1 MRFHTARVAA
11 GVLLSL
17 SLVVVAAPAPAQ
29 NFQNGSAVTV
39 PSGNVRLTASPVHMF
54 GPDGLPDRTGG
65 AFRFGYGITDSFDV
79 EAKTAFFNGV
89 SLVGVDGHFNVLGG
103 ETLLSLTVGG
113 HRAVGSG
120 TDSTALDLAVQLGQR
135 LSRPRRPAGPA
146 PEPAARGLRGA
157 GVLLRVPPGGPGRRL
172 QPLLP
177 GAGSEAG
184 DRRPARPPRRGRA
197 RVERQQPALRHGGA
211 GRARAGVGGRPRSGA
226 LVGRR

>member
-65 AFRFGYGITDSFDV
+65 AFRLGYGITDSIDV

-89 SLVGVDGHFNVLGG
+89 SLVGADGHFNVLGG

-120 TDSTALDLAVQLGQR
+120 TDSTALDLAVQLGRR
-135 LSRPRRPAGPA
+135 LSRRLEAYAGPA
-146 PEPAARGLRGA
+146 FSYESLQGVQDGGFSRFYLVPGLKLEIADRLALLVEAGLGWNDNSPHYVTAGLVARAPVSAAARGR
-157 GVLLRVPPGGPGRRL
+157 
-172 QPLLP
+172 
-177 GAGSEAG
+177 
-184 DRRPARPPRRGRA
+184 DR
-197 RVERQQPALRHGGA
+197 
-211 GRARAGVGGRPRSGA
+211 
-226 LVGRR
+226 